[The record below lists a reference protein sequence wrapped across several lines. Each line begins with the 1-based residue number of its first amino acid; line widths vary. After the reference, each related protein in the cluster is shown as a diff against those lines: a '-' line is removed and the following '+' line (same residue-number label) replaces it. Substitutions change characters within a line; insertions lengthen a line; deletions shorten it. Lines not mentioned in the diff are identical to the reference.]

1 MSGEIRITSEF
12 GQKKNILVIPLE
24 FKGSWRERKK
34 ICPNFMDGQAQ
45 LHK

>member
-1 MSGEIRITSEF
+1 MTGEIRITSEF

-34 ICPNFMDGQAQ
+34 SVQTLWTGPTT
-45 LHK
+45 